1 MGIRLGLCQM
11 RVTPDKQEN
20 LRRAESCLR
29 QAAAQGAN
37 LALLPEMFNCPY
49 ENACFPVYGEP
60 AGGETWQFLSG
71 MARELG
77 IYLAGGSVP
86 EIEGEAIY
94 NTCYLF
100 SPQGEE
106 LARHRKVHLFDID
119 VPGGQRFMESDTLTA
134 GSQITVV
141 DTALGKLGLAIC
153 FDIRFAEFFRVMGD
167 LGAQLI
173 LVPAAFNM
181 TTGPLHWDLA
191 FRMRALDQQCFVA
204 GCSPARD
211 RSASYVAYGHSL
223 VCNPW
228 GRSSRTVA
236 RGRRSG
242 WWTLTWG
249 TWPATGPRFP
259 FSLAAGPIC
268 TARSNKHN
276 GPVGAPQ
283 TKKGMLPCIITV
295 IKIMPPVSLES
306 WCWRWR

>member
-49 ENACFPVYGEP
+49 ETACFPVYGEP

-173 LVPAAFNM
+173 LVPAAF
-181 TTGPLHWDLA
+181 
-191 FRMRALDQQCFVA
+191 
-204 GCSPARD
+204 
-211 RSASYVAYGHSL
+211 
-223 VCNPW
+223 
-228 GRSSRTVA
+228 
-236 RGRRSG
+236 
-242 WWTLTWG
+242 
-249 TWPATGPRFP
+249 
-259 FSLAAGPIC
+259 
-268 TARSNKHN
+268 
-276 GPVGAPQ
+276 
-283 TKKGMLPCIITV
+283 II
-295 IKIMPPVSLES
+295 
-306 WCWRWR
+306 

>member
-100 SPQGEE
+100 SPQG
-106 LARHRKVHLFDID
+106 
-119 VPGGQRFMESDTLTA
+119 
-134 GSQITVV
+134 
-141 DTALGKLGLAIC
+141 
-153 FDIRFAEFFRVMGD
+153 
-167 LGAQLI
+167 
-173 LVPAAFNM
+173 
-181 TTGPLHWDLA
+181 
-191 FRMRALDQQCFVA
+191 
-204 GCSPARD
+204 
-211 RSASYVAYGHSL
+211 RS
-223 VCNPW
+223 
-228 GRSSRTVA
+228 
-236 RGRRSG
+236 
-242 WWTLTWG
+242 
-249 TWPATGPRFP
+249 WPATARFTSLTLMCRGPAVYGVGHPHRRQP
-259 FSLAAGPIC
+259 DHGGGHSAGK
-268 TARSNKHN
+268 T
-276 GPVGAPQ
+276 GA
-283 TKKGMLPCIITV
+283 GHL
-295 IKIMPPVSLES
+295 L
-306 WCWRWR
+306 

>member
-1 MGIRLGLCQM
+1 MI
-11 RVTPDKQEN
+11 
-20 LRRAESCLR
+20 
-29 QAAAQGAN
+29 
-37 LALLPEMFNCPY
+37 
-49 ENACFPVYGEP
+49 
-60 AGGETWQFLSG
+60 SG
-71 MARELG
+71 
-77 IYLAGGSVP
+77 
-86 EIEGEAIY
+86 
-94 NTCYLF
+94 
-100 SPQGEE
+100 
-106 LARHRKVHLFDID
+106 
-119 VPGGQRFMESDTLTA
+119 
-134 GSQITVV
+134 
-141 DTALGKLGLAIC
+141 
-153 FDIRFAEFFRVMGD
+153 FAEFFRVMGD

-228 GRSSRTVA
+228 GEILTDCGEGEAVRVVDLDL
-236 RGRRSG
+236 GRPG
-242 WWTLTWG
+242 PL
-249 TWPATGPRFP
+249 PGPRFP

>member
-173 LVPAAFNM
+173 LVPAALNM
-181 TTGPLHWDLA
+181 TGPP
-191 FRMRALDQQCFVA
+191 ALGPGFPDA
-204 GCSPARD
+204 GVG
-211 RSASYVAYGHSL
+211 SAVLCGRLFPGPGQVGLLCGLWPLPGVQSL
-223 VCNPW
+223 GGDPHGLW
-228 GRSSRTVA
+228 
-236 RGRRSG
+236 RGG
-242 WWTLTWG
+242 G
-249 TWPATGPRFP
+249 GPGG
-259 FSLAAGPIC
+259 GP
-268 TARSNKHN
+268 
-276 GPVGAPQ
+276 
-283 TKKGMLPCIITV
+283 
-295 IKIMPPVSLES
+295 
-306 WCWRWR
+306 

>member
-86 EIEGEAIY
+86 ETEGEAIY

-153 FDIRFAEFFRVMGD
+153 FDIRFADFFRVMGD

-228 GRSSRTVA
+228 GEILTDCGEGEAVRVVDLDLGDLA
-236 RGRRSG
+236 RYRAQIPILSGRR
-242 WWTLTWG
+242 TDLYRT
-249 TWPATGPRFP
+249 
-259 FSLAAGPIC
+259 
-268 TARSNKHN
+268 KQ
-276 GPVGAPQ
+276 Q
-283 TKKGMLPCIITV
+283 T
-295 IKIMPPVSLES
+295 
-306 WCWRWR
+306 